1 MVVPMNYNSS
11 GGDDFDC
18 SLNPTGDCTINVT
31 AYAFMWDDRKD
42 TLTSAAN
49 WNPPLTCAALARA
62 HSAAARHLTDMSN
75 TCCRYQMSRVQT
87 QQQQLLGYM

>member
-18 SLNPTGDCTINVT
+18 SLNPVGDCTINVT
-31 AYAFMWDDRKD
+31 AYAFMWSDRKNF
-42 TLTSAAN
+42 LTSAAN
-49 WNPPLTCAALARA
+49 WNPPLTRPYAAPLYLCACVNTTHNPFRYPL
-62 HSAAARHLTDMSN
+62 SA
-75 TCCRYQMSRVQT
+75 QQT

>member
-18 SLNPTGDCTINVT
+18 SFNPVGDCTINVT
-31 AYAFMWDDRKD
+31 AYAFMWNDRKNF
-42 TLTSAAN
+42 LTSTAN
-49 WNPPLTCAALARA
+49 WNPPLTRPYAAPLYLRARDKAA
-62 HSAAARHLTDMSN
+62 HN
-75 TCCRYQMSRVQT
+75 PCRYPFSAQQT